1 MAITDREARN
11 VYVESPAD
19 AIVSRRPLFSAVRWG
34 AILAGVAAGVSV
46 QLVLTLLGIATGL
59 SAADVNSANR
69 GMAMGAMLWAGI
81 SMLIAAFVGG
91 YVAARMSG
99 LKRKADGVLHGM
111 VAWAVT
117 TLLFATLAAS
127 AGGSLLGGI
136 FNAMG
141 PTVMQASSSGSSPV
155 GAMLRSQA
163 ARIDANALQRVQSD
177 IEAGRRDDAIRSLS
191 EATGM
196 DPTRAAAIVDQALI
210 VSGLPEQASPQARIA
225 ANRAVENAGATAWAL
240 FAAVALALAIAM
252 TGGVVGAAGSR
263 RTTWTGSTAARAA

>member
-59 SAADVNSANR
+59 STADVNSANR
-69 GMAMGAMLWAGI
+69 GMAMGAMLWAGV

-141 PTVMQASSSGSSPV
+141 PTVMQASSSGGSPV

-210 VSGLPEQASPQARIA
+210 VSGSPEQASPQARIA